1 MGAEMATGTRLT
13 TEQAAR
19 AGEASAWAIDP
30 AHSLVQFAVRH
41 MMFTTV
47 RGRFTDVR
55 GTIHC
60 RDEGQ
65 LESASVEVIIDA
77 ASIHTGDPQR
87 DAHLRGEDFLDVE
100 HYPTITFVST
110 RVVPTTE
117 DQFRVV
123 GELTIRDV
131 TREEVLDTTFNGR
144 GVNPWGKVVAG
155 FTALTQI
162 NRRDYGLAWNAA
174 LESGGFLVGDTI
186 DVLIEIQAVK
196 QD

>member
-1 MGAEMATGTRLT
+1 MEAEMTTGTRLT
-13 TEQAAR
+13 TEHAAR
-19 AGEASAWAIDP
+19 HGEASEWAIDP
-30 AHSLVQFAVRH
+30 THSMVQFAVRH

-60 RDEGQ
+60 RDEGH
-65 LESASVEVIIDA
+65 LESASVEVVIDA

-123 GELTIRDV
+123 GNLTIRDV
-131 TREEVLDTTFNGR
+131 TREEVLETTFNGR
-144 GVNPWGKVVAG
+144 GINPWGNVVAG
-155 FTALTQI
+155 FTAVTQI
-162 NRRDYGLAWNAA
+162 DRQQYGLSWNAA
-174 LESGGFLVGDTI
+174 LESGGFLVGNTI

-196 QD
+196 QE